1 LADKPRFFATPSEFR
16 KWLEEN
22 HATATELLVGFH
34 KRGTGRESMTWTES
48 VREALCFGWI
58 DGVRRGLDAERYTI
72 RFTPRK
78 PRSTWSTRNV
88 QHAEELIR
96 EGRMTAAGLAAY
108 EARTPERTGIYSF
121 ERRNPARLEPA
132 QEDEFR
138 AHPAAWEFFEA
149 QPPSYRRT
157 ALHWVVS
164 AKREETRSRRLAKLI
179 EDSAAGRRL
188 AHLTA
193 RAKRG

>member
-1 LADKPRFFATPSEFR
+1 M
-16 KWLEEN
+16 
-22 HATATELLVGFH
+22 GFH

-58 DGVRRGLDAERYTI
+58 DGVRRSLEEERYTI

-88 QHAEELIR
+88 RHAQELIR
-96 EGRMTAAGLAAY
+96 EGRMTDAGLAAY
-108 EARTPERTGIYSF
+108 EARSAERTGVYSF
-121 ERRNPARLEPA
+121 ERREPARLEQA
-132 QEDEFR
+132 EEDEFR
-138 AHPAAWEFFEA
+138 ARPAAWEFFEA

-164 AKREETRSRRLAKLI
+164 AKREETRSRRLAQLI
-179 EDSAAGRRL
+179 EDSGAGRRL

-193 RAKRG
+193 RPRRG